1 MNTNDERKTFGF
13 IIILIV
19 ITLFLYIFY
28 QQEFFIDHRTKIKY
42 LIEIEKMAKATAQ
55 QISSRSPIKECP
67 ELPNIAKNYY
77 HGHKKNISDLKKML

>member
-1 MNTNDERKTFGF
+1 MNLNEQRKTFGF

-42 LIEIEKMAKATAQ
+42 FIEMEKMAKATAR
-55 QISSRSPIKECP
+55 QISSKPHIKECP

-77 HGHKKNISDLKKML
+77 HGHKKNISYLKKML